1 MRVGITVKIQDLKV
15 PEITKQGSSVIL
27 DCDYSLEETDQ
38 KGLVV
43 KWFFNEEPFPVY
55 QWIPGSK
62 TSPQGLGVLKDKLN
76 LDYKA
81 SSDENTMHRALHI
94 LNPSVE
100 LSGEYTCV
108 VSSFH
113 NEDKQSKKMVVFG
126 ENVRIFNHFSGV
138 ITD

>member
-1 MRVGITVKIQDLKV
+1 MKLGTTIKIHELKV
-15 PEITKQGSSVIL
+15 PDVTKQGKSVIL
-27 DCDYSLEETDQ
+27 DCDYSLEETDH

-43 KWFFNEEPFPVY
+43 KWFFNQEPYPVY

-62 TSPQGLGVLKDKLN
+62 MAPQGLGILKDKLN

-81 SSDENTMHRALHI
+81 SENENMMYRALHI
-94 LNPSVE
+94 LEPSAE

-113 NEDKQSKKMVVFG
+113 NEDKQTKKMVVFG
-126 ENVRIFNHFSGV
+126 ENVRIL
-138 ITD
+138 